1 MDTHQNHDHGHGHG
15 KKSGLMG
22 YIVSQFGH
30 PRGPVGRLV
39 GAIMAY
45 ENRERNLWA
54 VKQLDVQPDDH
65 VLEIGFGPGLA
76 IREVASLATRGL
88 AAGVDHSEVMV
99 QEARKRNAAAVAAGK
114 VDLRQ
119 GTAAAL
125 PFGDASFDKV
135 FTVNSVHH
143 WPDRA
148 AGLREILRV
157 LKPGGTVAVIEQSH
171 AKSYDEGRPGGD
183 ELVRYLEECGFQNI
197 RVTQG
202 PTRKGKGPTVC
213 AHGTK

>member
-1 MDTHQNHDHGHGHG
+1 MDTHQNHDNGHGRM
-15 KKSGLMG
+15 SGLMG

-30 PRGPVGRLV
+30 PKGLVGRLV
-39 GAIMAY
+39 GAIMAW
-45 ENRERNLWA
+45 ENRERNQWA
-54 VKQLDVQPDDH
+54 AKQIDVQPTDH

-76 IREVASLATRGL
+76 IREMASLATRGL
-88 AAGVDHSEVMV
+88 VAGVDHSEVMV
-99 QEARKRNAAAVAAGK
+99 REAQKRNAAAIAAGQ
-114 VDLRQ
+114 VDIRQ

-135 FTVNSVHH
+135 LTVNSVHH

-157 LKPGGTVAVIEQSH
+157 LKPGGMVALIEQSH
-171 AKSYDEGRPGGD
+171 SKTYDEGRPSGD
-183 ELVRYLEECGFQNI
+183 DLVHYLKECGFQSI

-202 PTRKGKGPTVC
+202 PMRKASTVC
-213 AHGTK
+213 AQGTK